1 MTSLAGVAAISSAK
15 GVLLVDR
22 FRQLA
27 AIQPNRPALRF
38 TGERGERELSY
49 AELDA
54 RSSSLAHKILAVLPT
69 VDSGVPLVAI
79 RLPAGV
85 DQVVAL
91 LAVWKAGAA
100 YLPLDSSLEREE
112 QILSATAPALLIDTT
127 FIDGA
132 DAAVVPLPVLDP
144 SHSAYVIFTSGS
156 TGTPK
161 GVVVTHANIADL
173 LAPLADELAADSND
187 IWSQTHSFAFG
198 YSLWEIWGAL
208 ATGACVAIVDEAV
221 RKDPRQVIA
230 ALNQSQVS
238 VLSLTPSGFAQ
249 WLALGEVQLPISLRL
264 LVLSGEA
271 AVPAHIAQWFAR
283 FGDAVRLVNTYA
295 VTEAAGR
302 VCLTE
307 YFQGESA
314 TTAVVGKPV
323 AGCELYL
330 LDAEGGPVEF
340 GKVGELYIAGMGV
353 AAGYF
358 ADPKLSTEKFVQVN
372 GVRCYRS
379 GDLMRQ
385 LADGRYEFI
394 GRSDQQIKLRGYR
407 VEPAEIEAVIRSH
420 PDVHDVAV
428 GMVDRHGGESRLAAW
443 YQSNELADNCPEF
456 WPSLGEYQ
464 IYDDLLYDFMTADQV
479 RVDAYQRAFL
489 AQVQDKVVLDIGTGQ
504 DALLARLA
512 LAAGA
517 RKVYAVEVIP
527 EAAARATQLVRD
539 LGQSDRIEVIC
550 GDMQSITIPETVDI
564 CTQGIIGNIGSSD
577 GIVPIWNS
585 ATRWFA
591 DTYAAIPSRCVTQ
604 LAAVELPPELK
615 RPQLSSLAADYTETI
630 FTNEGRRFDIRLCVR
645 NFPESAKL
653 SSASLFEDLNFQQPM
668 QANDSGRLHLNFER
682 DGRFDGVLLW
692 TEVETMPG
700 EVVDFLNHQQAW
712 LPVYLPLLD
721 TPFAVKAGDVA
732 TIDWSRETGADGVF
746 PDYRFHLTLN
756 DERYPEYITR
766 HHEDALER
774 NMFYRALHRS
784 LRQQTGSDSK
794 DLKTWLA
801 AKLPDY
807 MQPGIWQQLPALPL
821 NSNGK
826 LDRAALPVPRLLG
839 NAYRAPVN
847 GLQQDL
853 ADIWARLLN
862 SERVGLGED
871 FFDAGGDSILAVR
884 LTTEIQRLIDDT
896 VFLTAVFSAPEIEAL
911 ASYLELHHSE
921 AVAKRYQLP
930 AAPVGAPDNLLAD
943 NSTAVLRRE
952 PAVGQLP
959 PLSFA
964 QQSLWFLDQL
974 YPGSTAANEQFAIRL
989 TGHLDH
995 QRLQNAWRQLM
1006 FRHDVLRTRFAMLN
1020 EELVQIVDNTLIVPI
1035 DVISGVLIE
1044 LATTEIS
1051 HVFDL
1056 QAGPLMRAKLL
1067 REDETEI
1074 LLITV
1079 HHILADGLSVELIRD
1094 ELARLYA
1101 GEMLSEPELQFA
1113 DFAQWQRRALHDTGS
1128 HPSLAYWQQWLA
1140 DAEYLL
1146 KLPET
1151 CAAVDGSGSGQ
1162 SNRSELSIP
1171 AAQFDALRRQT
1182 KTEGVSVFVLLMA
1195 ILRTV
1200 LATYTG
1206 QRDFLI
1212 GSPVTQRQSTQL
1224 QNMIGCMVN
1233 NVAFRNPLDP
1243 EQQTFAG
1250 VLQAEKQSVLAALDH
1265 AVLPFEAV
1273 VETIDPPREF
1283 GRHPLF
1289 QVLLMYEDRT
1299 SAAVS
1304 ADGVEFSIEVPHP
1317 PRPSYWDMELTLVDA
1332 GEGLDLRAIFSL
1344 NPSRYSSALVQ
1355 SLANSFSRVLTTLT
1369 NGFDVSLQQLP
1380 VSAPNEQQV
1389 LQSGPAA
1396 DYPATCLH
1404 RLFEEQVVRT
1414 PDAIALLA
1422 DGVSLSYAALNER
1435 TNRLAHGLLAVGLQ
1449 GGDAIGLYMSRSVSR
1464 CVAVIAAFKA
1474 GLTIVPLDRSWPQER
1489 LLFMAEQADIKALV
1503 VEDPRHAIELS
1514 SELPGF
1520 TEAQFDQAAGLDNP
1534 NISIDPESGAWVLF
1548 TSGSTGQPKG
1558 VLYSHAAAVYRVRW
1572 FWEEY
1577 DFNSDERFV
1586 HRSSCNFIDAYWE
1599 IFGPLAHGATVVVP
1613 QGETD
1618 AHPAILLRDLQR
1630 HGVTH
1635 LAAVPSLLHT
1645 MFDIAASAGTAHQLK
1660 LRSVICSGE
1669 VLQPE
1674 LLAQLRRALPAVRVF
1689 NTYGTTETW
1698 DVAVRIYE
1706 PGVGGERI
1714 SIGRPLPGVA
1724 AWVLDQQLKPLPVGV
1739 WGELHVGGVGLSL
1752 GYVGSAATDCWLQR
1766 SMHSALADTGLYAT
1780 GDRVRWTVE
1789 GELEIGG
1796 RCDRQINLRGFRI
1809 EPAEVEQ
1816 HLLNYPGI
1824 AQAAVMHRLDPS
1836 TERRYLVAYL
1846 TAANVADQPE
1856 PSVLKEFLRGW
1867 LPALAVPVIY
1877 MWMPALPLTPS
1888 GKTDYLNLPE
1898 VDSHFAAA
1906 VATEYSAP
1914 VTATEKE
1921 LAAIWEAILG
1931 VDQIGRDD
1939 DFFALHGHSLMAAK
1953 LMSRVCDAFAIDL
1966 PLQCLFEHPTLR
1978 GFAASVDTIC
1988 WVMNSNNAS
1997 AEKADAG
2004 NREVLRF

>member
-1 MTSLAGVAAISSAK
+1 MTSSAHVAAISMAK
-15 GVLLVDR
+15 GLLLVDR

-27 AIQPNRPALRF
+27 AIQPDRPALRF
-38 TGERGERELSY
+38 ASEGDVLELSY

-54 RSSSLAHKILAVLPT
+54 RSDSLAHKILAVLPAA
-69 VDSGVPLVAI
+69 DDPAPLVAI
-79 RLPAGV
+79 RLPAGF
-85 DQVVAL
+85 DRVAAM
-91 LAVWKAGAA
+91 LAVWKAGAS
-100 YLPLDSSLEREE
+100 YLPLDSSPEREE
-112 QILSATAPALLIDTT
+112 QILSAAAPALLVDTV
-127 FIDGA
+127 FIESA
-132 DAAVVPLPVLDP
+132 DAAVVPLPALDP
-144 SHSAYVIFTSGS
+144 MHSAYVMFTSGS

-173 LAPLADELAADSND
+173 LAPLVNELAADSND
-187 IWSQTHSFAFG
+187 VWSQTHSIAFG

-208 ATGACVAIVDEAV
+208 ATGACLAIVDEV
-221 RKDPRQVIA
+221 LRKDPRHVVA

-249 WLALGEVQLPISLRL
+249 WLALGEVQLPASLRL

-271 AVPAHIAQWFAR
+271 VVPAHIAEWFAR
-283 FGDAVRLVNTYA
+283 FGNRVRLLNTYA
-295 VTEAAGR
+295 ITETAGR
-302 VCLTE
+302 VCVTE
-307 YFQGESA
+307 YLPGESV
-314 TTAVVGKPV
+314 TTAIVGKPV
-323 AGCELYL
+323 AGFELYL
-330 LDAEGGPVEF
+330 RDAEGAPVEA
-340 GKVGELYIAGMGV
+340 GEPGELYIAGAGV

-358 ADPKLSTEKFVQVN
+358 CDAKLTTEKFVQLN

-385 LADGRYEFI
+385 LADGRYEFV

-428 GMVDRHGGESRLAAW
+428 GMVDRDVGEPQLVAW
-443 YQSNELADNCPEF
+443 YQSNELADNHPEF

-464 IYDDLLYDFMTADQV
+464 IYDELLYDFMNADQV
-479 RVDAYQRAFL
+479 RVDAYHRAFL

-539 LGQSDRIEVIC
+539 LGQADRIEVIC
-550 GDMQSITIPETVDI
+550 GDMQSITIPEAVDI

-585 ATRWFA
+585 AAHLFA
-591 DTYAAIPSRCVTQ
+591 DNYSAVPSRCVTQ

-615 RPQLSSLAADYTETI
+615 QPQLSSLAAGYTETI
-630 FTNEGRRFDIRLCVR
+630 FSNQGRRFDIRLCVR

-653 SSASLFEDLNFQQPM
+653 SSASIFEDLDFQQPM
-668 QANDSGRLHLNFER
+668 QADDSGRLDLNFKR

-700 EVVDFLNHQQAW
+700 DVVDFLDHQQAW

-721 TPFAVKAGDVA
+721 TPLAVNAGDVA
-732 TIDWSRETGADGVF
+732 TIDWSRETGTDGVF
-746 PDYRFHLTLN
+746 PDYRFRLTLN
-756 DERYPEYITR
+756 GEHYPEYITR

-774 NMFYRALHRS
+774 NLFYSALHRS
-784 LRQQTGSDSK
+784 MRQQVGSDSK
-794 DLKTWLA
+794 DLKSWLA

-807 MQPGIWQQLPALPL
+807 MQPGIWKQLPALPL

-826 LDRAALPVPRLLG
+826 LDRAALPAPRLQG
-839 NAYRAPVN
+839 NAHRAPAP

-862 SERVGLGED
+862 SERIGLGED

-896 VFLTAVFSAPEIEAL
+896 VFLTAVFNAPEIEAL
-911 ASYLELHHSE
+911 ATYLQLHHPE
-921 AVAKRYQLP
+921 AVAKRYELP
-930 AAPVGAPDNLLAD
+930 AAQVSAPDNLRAD
-943 NSTAVLRRE
+943 NSTLVPQHEGVA
-952 PAVGQLP
+952 GQVP

-989 TGHLDH
+989 TGDLDRE
-995 QRLQNAWRQLM
+995 RLQSAWRQLVS
-1006 FRHDVLRTRFAMLN
+1006 RHHVLHTRFAMLN
-1020 EELVQIVDNTLIVPI
+1020 EELVQIVDDTLVVPI
-1035 DVISGVLIE
+1035 DFISGVLVE

-1051 HVFDL
+1051 SVFDL
-1056 QAGPLMRAKLL
+1056 QAGPLLRAKLL
-1067 REDETEI
+1067 REGGVQV
-1074 LLITV
+1074 LLVTV

-1094 ELARLYA
+1094 ELASLYA
-1101 GEMLSEPELQFA
+1101 GESLAEPELQFA
-1113 DFAQWQRRALHDTGS
+1113 DFAQWQRSALQDTSS
-1128 HPSLAYWQQWLA
+1128 HPSLAYWQQRLA

-1146 KLPET
+1146 NLPQT
-1151 CAAVDGSGSGQ
+1151 YSAVVGSGSEQ
-1162 SNRSELSIP
+1162 TMRSEFSIP
-1171 AAQFDALRRQT
+1171 AVQFDALRRQA
-1182 KTEGVSVFVLLMA
+1182 KAQGVSVFVLLMA
-1195 ILRTV
+1195 TLRTV

-1212 GSPVTQRQSTQL
+1212 GSPVTQRQSNQL

-1233 NVAFRNPLDP
+1233 NVAFRNPLDL
-1243 EQQTFAG
+1243 EQQSFAG
-1250 VLQAEKQSVLAALDH
+1250 MLQSEKQSVLAALDH
-1265 AVLPFEAV
+1265 AVLPFETV
-1273 VETIDPPREF
+1273 VESIDPPREF

-1289 QVLLMYEDRT
+1289 QALLMYEDRS
-1299 SAAVS
+1299 SAAVF
-1304 ADGVEFSIEVPHP
+1304 ADGVEFSVQVPHP

-1332 GEGLDLRAIFSL
+1332 GVGVDLRAIFSL
-1344 NPSRYSSALVQ
+1344 NPGRYSAALVQ
-1355 SLANSFSRVLTTLT
+1355 SLASSFSRVLAALG
-1369 NGFDVSLQQLP
+1369 NGFDVPLQQLP
-1380 VSAPNEQQV
+1380 VAAADEQQV
-1389 LQSGPAA
+1389 LQSGPAS
-1396 DYPATCLH
+1396 DYPAACLH
-1404 RLFEEQVVRT
+1404 SLFEQQVVRT

-1422 DGVSLSYAALNER
+1422 DGVSLSYATLNER
-1435 TNRLAHGLLAVGLQ
+1435 ANRLAHGLTTVGLQ
-1449 GGDAIGLYMSRSVSR
+1449 SGDALGLYMSRSVAR

-1474 GLTIVPLDRSWPQER
+1474 GLTLVPLDRSWPRER
-1489 LLFMAEQADIKALV
+1489 LLFMAEQAGIKALLA
-1503 VEDPRHAIELS
+1503 EDPQHTAELT
-1514 SELPGF
+1514 SELPVF
-1520 TEAQFDQAAGLDNP
+1520 TEAQFGQVPVLGNP
-1534 NISIDPESGAWVLF
+1534 GISINPEAAAWVLF

-1558 VLYSHAAAVYRVRW
+1558 VLYSHAAAAYRVRW
-1572 FWEEY
+1572 FWGAY
-1577 DFNSDERFV
+1577 GFNADERFA

-1599 IFGPLAHGATVVVP
+1599 IFGPLAHGATVIVP
-1613 QGETD
+1613 QVEAD

-1635 LAAVPSLLHT
+1635 LVAVPSLLHT
-1645 MFDIAASAGTAHQLK
+1645 MFDIAASAGTTEQLK

-1674 LLAQLRRALPAVRVF
+1674 LLAQLRRALPAIRVF

-1698 DVAVRIYE
+1698 DAAVRIYE
-1706 PGVGGERI
+1706 PGVGGKSI
-1714 SIGRPLPGVA
+1714 SIGIPLPGVA
-1724 AWVLDQQLKPLPVGV
+1724 AWVLDEQLKPLPVGV
-1739 WGELHVGGVGLSL
+1739 WGQLYVGGVGLSL
-1752 GYVGSAATDCWLQR
+1752 GYVGSAANDDWLQQ
-1766 SMHSALADTGLYAT
+1766 STHSVLAETDLYAT
-1780 GDRVRWTVE
+1780 GDRVRWTAE

-1816 HLLNYPGI
+1816 HLLHHPAV
-1824 AQAAVMHRLDPS
+1824 AQAAVMHRIDPGA
-1836 TERRYLVAYL
+1836 ERRYLVAYL
-1846 TAANVADQPE
+1846 TAANAADQPE

-1877 MWMPALPLTPS
+1877 VWMPALPLTPS

-1898 VDSHFAAA
+1898 VDSRFAYA

-1914 VTATEKE
+1914 ATATEKE
-1921 LAAIWEAILG
+1921 LADIWQSVLG
-1931 VDQIGRDD
+1931 VERVGRDD

-1953 LMSRVCDAFAIDL
+1953 LMSRVCDAFATDL

-1978 GFAASVDTIC
+1978 GFAASVDTIR
-1988 WVMNSNNAS
+1988 WVMNSDNVI
-1997 AEKADAG
+1997 AEKADTT